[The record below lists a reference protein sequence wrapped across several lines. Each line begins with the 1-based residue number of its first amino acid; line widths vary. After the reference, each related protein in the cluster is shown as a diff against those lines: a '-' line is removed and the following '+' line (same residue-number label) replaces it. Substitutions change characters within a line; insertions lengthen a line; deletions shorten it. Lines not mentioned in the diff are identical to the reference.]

1 MEEKSWGIL
10 LLRLITCNTCSYSRR
25 KYMARE
31 SRSSSL
37 FNEIVETRPEGEILV
52 GKRNGEIVP

>member
-1 MEEKSWGIL
+1 
-10 LLRLITCNTCSYSRR
+10 
-25 KYMARE
+25 MARE

-52 GKRNGEIVP
+52 GKRNGEIVL

>member
-1 MEEKSWGIL
+1 
-10 LLRLITCNTCSYSRR
+10 
-25 KYMARE
+25 MARE

-52 GKRNGEIVP
+52 GKCNGEIVL